1 MDEVER
7 RDLYF
12 DIDVICI
19 EDFLISILSI
29 VNEEMLNIIFCFFVY
44 EEEDNVS
51 VVEIFVFFKLGI
63 LWELKLLLFF
73 FED

>member
-7 RDLYF
+7 MDLYF

-51 VVEIFVFFKLGI
+51 VVEIFVFVKLGI
-63 LWELKLLLFF
+63 LWEMKLLLFF